1 MIRSELLIPE
11 RLITDTASLRPNYA
25 KYTAEPFERGY
36 GTTLGN
42 SLRRV
47 LLSSIKGAAITAVQ
61 IGQVQHEYSTIPG
74 VREDVVQIILNL
86 KEIRFRMETDDPML
100 LVLTAGGSGQLTAA
114 DIRPN
119 ALVEIIN
126 PDQHIATLDK
136 CDGLDMEIHV
146 RTGRGYSLAEEHR
159 PAKHTIG
166 MIPVDAKFS
175 PVEKVNFW
183 VEEARV
189 GDMTN
194 FDKLNLEVWTDASIT
209 PKDAVTRAAE
219 ILTNQLSRFMDID
232 ESYIEKPPEIDER
245 RQRQDRY
252 LSKPVSELDLSVR
265 AANCLKTAGIKTI
278 RELVSK
284 EEKDMLEYKNFGR
297 TSLKEI
303 TDQLDSMGLYL
314 GMPLDDELEA
324 EEVELDEGIP
334 EITEVAQTETAEE
347 AEEAEEEALA
357 EEALAEDAPP
367 ADDTH
372 TEEEDAS

>member
-47 LLSSIKGAAITAVQ
+47 LLSSIKGAAITAVK
-61 IGQVQHEYSTIPG
+61 ICQVQHEYSTIPG

-86 KEIRFRMETDDPML
+86 KEIRFRMETDDPMM

-159 PAKHTIG
+159 PAKHAIG

-252 LSKPVSELDLSVR
+252 LSRPVSELDLSVR

-284 EEKDMLEYKNFGR
+284 EEKDMLEYKNFGK

-324 EEVELDEGIP
+324 EEAELDEGIP
-334 EITEVAQTETAEE
+334 EITEVAQTEEAEE

-357 EEALAEDAPP
+357 EDAPP
-367 ADDTH
+367 DEDTH